1 MLPYIAYMDPT
12 GDILWLWTNPI
23 FHGLFMLIVSDYPIK
38 SNISNFDYSVDDG
51 LFILI
56 IW

>member
-1 MLPYIAYMDPT
+1 MLPYIAYMDPM